1 MPCYNER
8 ATIREI
14 VSRVLSVELPDIEKE
29 LLIVDD
35 GSTDGT
41 RAILQELSALT
52 DVRVLLQAQN
62 QGKGAAVARG
72 IRESTG
78 DVLVIQDADL
88 EYDPRDY
95 QLLLQPIL
103 EGKADVVYGSRF
115 LGSPRGHR
123 VLYFWHSIGNRLLT
137 LLSNAVTD
145 LNLTDMET
153 CYKMF
158 VRDIADRLDLQS
170 RDFGIEPEITC
181 KVARMRARV
190 WEVPISYAGRTY
202 EEGKK
207 IGLTDAFKAVW
218 TLLRYW
224 HWEAPEGDIGA
235 KTLRRMATLA
245 PYNRWLH
252 ERFEHF
258 LGDRILEV
266 GSGVGNQTRFFIDNR
281 GCVVASDIEPHYVR
295 ELTSRFGERSNV
307 RIASYRFPLDRAS
320 RAELHND
327 RIDTI
332 VCMNV
337 LEHIEDD
344 VATLTDFAAVLPT
357 DGRLVLLVPSLKAL
371 YGTLDHHLNHYR
383 RYDQEE
389 LRGKLATSGFTIDTM
404 RFLNRVAVPGWWL
417 NSRVLKRKVLP
428 RGQLRFFKWL
438 MPLLRLEEK
447 HPPRFGLSLLVLARK
462 S

>member
-14 VSRVLSVELPDIEKE
+14 VSRVLGVHLPNIEVE

-41 RAILQELSALT
+41 RAILEELGARPE
-52 DVRVLLQAQN
+52 VRVLLQERN

-78 DVLVIQDADL
+78 DVLVVQDADL
-88 EYDPRDY
+88 EYDPREY
-95 QLLLQPIL
+95 SLLLAPIL

-207 IGLTDAFKAVW
+207 IGLKDAFKAVW
-218 TLLRYW
+218 TLLKYW
-224 HWEAPEGDIGA
+224 RWEAPEGDIGA
-235 KTLRRMATLA
+235 MTLRRMAMLA

-258 LGDRILEV
+258 LGNRILEV

-281 GCVVASDIEPHYVR
+281 ERVVARPARVAPGR
-295 ELTSRFGERSNV
+295 RLRR
-307 RIASYRFPLDRAS
+307 DRA
-320 RAELHND
+320 R
-327 RIDTI
+327 
-332 VCMNV
+332 
-337 LEHIEDD
+337 
-344 VATLTDFAAVLPT
+344 
-357 DGRLVLLVPSLKAL
+357 
-371 YGTLDHHLNHYR
+371 
-383 RYDQEE
+383 
-389 LRGKLATSGFTIDTM
+389 
-404 RFLNRVAVPGWWL
+404 
-417 NSRVLKRKVLP
+417 P
-428 RGQLRFFKWL
+428 RGGGATGARAGGALVRRGVRGSSGPVPRPRPRDPDGVAPARRAHRRMGRPHAPRRQRGQGA
-438 MPLLRLEEK
+438 
-447 HPPRFGLSLLVLARK
+447 PPARPVGR
-462 S
+462 SGAGGRPAPARAGADRGAPTRTVVS